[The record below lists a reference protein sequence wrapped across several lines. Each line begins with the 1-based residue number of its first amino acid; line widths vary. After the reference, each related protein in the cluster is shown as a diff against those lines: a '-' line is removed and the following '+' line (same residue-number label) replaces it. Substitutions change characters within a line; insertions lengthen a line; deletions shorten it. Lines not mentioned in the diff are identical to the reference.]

1 MNGENFEKIFEELS
15 SLSSETDVP
24 IEDITKYYSLKSL
37 EKILM
42 QKNVVA
48 DVVAKK
54 EILDFLAENF
64 HVVGDARP
72 IRIEGNVFGEGRKEI
87 MGKCHFIYFPSNSE
101 TSEIKKMLKGK
112 YKDPDGLFFCT
123 GREEFCYISGK
134 GRPYSGSSKLK
145 IPKNYFC
152 SETDEFCPLNYV
164 DYVFP
169 LHEKELIDYLEDN
182 LTKNWTEGAKNLI
195 DKTFYKLDNEL
206 NEGIREVIKSFHPLP
221 KDDLAY
227 S

>member
-1 MNGENFEKIFEELS
+1 
-15 SLSSETDVP
+15 
-24 IEDITKYYSLKSL
+24 
-37 EKILM
+37 
-42 QKNVVA
+42 
-48 DVVAKK
+48 
-54 EILDFLAENF
+54 
-64 HVVGDARP
+64 
-72 IRIEGNVFGEGRKEI
+72 
-87 MGKCHFIYFPSNSE
+87 
-101 TSEIKKMLKGK
+101 MLKGK

-152 SETDEFCPLNYV
+152 SKTDEFCPLNYV

-169 LHEKELIDYLEDN
+169 VHEKELIDYLEDN

-206 NEGIREVIKSFHPLP
+206 NEGICEVIKSFHPLP